1 MKIAIDGPAGAGKST
16 IARLVAKRMHAVY
29 VDTGAMYRAMGL
41 AVLRMGIR
49 PEDGEAVGR
58 AAEETSVSIVYRD
71 GCQHVLLNGEDVTE
85 HLRGE
90 AVGNA
95 ASAISV
101 YPAVRTRLVALQ
113 RELAAGQD
121 VVMDG
126 RDIGTDVLPDAEV
139 KVFLTASARTRAV
152 RRYLQE
158 RQAEG
163 AEPETESDEARNE
176 IARIEKDI
184 EERDR
189 RDTSRA
195 ESPLRK
201 ASDAVLIDSSE
212 MTVGDVTEKILGLAG
227 KAAAL

>member
-1 MKIAIDGPAGAGKST
+1 
-16 IARLVAKRMHAVY
+16 
-29 VDTGAMYRAMGL
+29 
-41 AVLRMGIR
+41 
-49 PEDGEAVGR
+49 
-58 AAEETSVSIVYRD
+58 
-71 GCQHVLLNGEDVTE
+71 
-85 HLRGE
+85 
-90 AVGNA
+90 
-95 ASAISV
+95 
-101 YPAVRTRLVALQ
+101 
-113 RELAAGQD
+113 
-121 VVMDG
+121 MDG
-126 RDIGTDVLPDAEV
+126 RDIGTVVLPDAEV

-163 AEPETESDEARNE
+163 AEPETERTESDEARNE

-201 ASDAVLIDSSE
+201 APDAVLIDSSE